1 MQAATE
7 LSSAPKETKSP
18 APDQT
23 DETTVGRLLQQT
35 SAAQPASRAKDDRRM
50 IQI

>member
-7 LSSAPKETKSP
+7 LSSAPKETKSS
-18 APDQT
+18 APNRA
-23 DETTVGRLLQQT
+23 DETTVRRLLQQT